1 MLVVI
6 IIISLHKGAL
16 CELVS
21 WKLRKKLN
29 LRSEYRYY
37 GTGTTAGKK
46 DPKGKSDMRTKDC
59 REIAEIVGRA
69 SESHELWNEW

>member
-1 MLVVI
+1 M
-6 IIISLHKGAL
+6 
-16 CELVS
+16 
-21 WKLRKKLN
+21 
-29 LRSEYRYY
+29 RSEYRYY

-69 SESHELWNEW
+69 SESHELWNE